1 MAVQRTVIILF
12 LLCIKFYISDQS
24 NSEVQQP
31 ADILGDDSP
40 ENKRHN
46 EIDLVKNLSII
57 IL

>member
-46 EIDLVKNLSII
+46 EIDKVK
-57 IL
+57 